1 MAEINTK
8 LLDKIIRFQVD
19 LRRLEASERK
29 KIEKIVKQIE
39 KGVLARLSGD
49 EIATFNK
56 RKLSALLTS
65 ISEPVSAAFAQM
77 QDAAAETLDGVAK
90 LQIKTAA
97 ANIDEVF
104 VGYNAALPTAAV
116 ISGITAN
123 TLINGGPLADW
134 WAKQESDTIF
144 KFSSAI
150 RQGMVLG
157 ENNQQIVRRII
168 GTRTQPGLLDI
179 TRNNA
184 NALVHTA
191 VQTVANNARQ
201 AVYEQNS
208 DVIQAFSWFSA
219 MDSHVCWSADTLIL
233 MADGSYRC
241 VGEVREGDYVIGGV
255 TGKPCKVLFAGK
267 RNVASSIVIQ
277 YNGDFIGKV
286 THDHPILTEKGW
298 KSAESICLSS
308 DIPQRKI
315 LCRNSEEFTREIKS
329 TQNQRR
335 EGKAIC
341 DKLRLEE
348 VRTAG
353 CTGTGDCVDARGRFR
368 DREGEDCGAMHQGT
382 PGVQHDRWWRRI
394 LRCVRRYIKRECEK
408 AFKTVQRRFCVPGT
422 DAGCDTGGSKEGRDY
437 SQEVQCH
444 TRRTSY
450 YQSENQP
457 TVAGKGIEKESGT
470 CADTRTS
477 AESQRSDEGAMARPG
492 IQKQG
497 KCCTGVEAKGA
508 AGGKRGLGKT
518 KNGTDVEVHEGAM
531 ARPEIQGEGFGT
543 TGTNSIGGS
552 TETCSSDKKS
562 KHDTREEGKDCGENT
577 PTVGEAEAVTTGT
590 ITGYEDREP
599 CEVVTLTIEGDPTYV
614 AGCLIVHNCTQ
625 CMALS
630 GREWKNDKGN
640 TPIGHSVPFQ
650 LPPIHFNDR
659 CVLLPVTKTFK
670 QLGLDLPKLPPGERA
685 SSLGP
690 ISADTTFDE
699 YLQRVSK
706 TQQDEML
713 GKGRADLFREGKI
726 SLNQLL
732 DGQGRELSL
741 KELQQKYN

>member
-1 MAEINTK
+1 MAEINPK

-65 ISEPVSAAFAQM
+65 ISDPVSEAFAQM
-77 QDAAAETLDGVAK
+77 QDATSETLDGVAK

-104 VGYNAALPTAAV
+104 IGYNAALPTAAV

-168 GTRTQPGLLDI
+168 GTRTQPGLLDL

-219 MDSHVCWSADTLIL
+219 MDSHVC
-233 MADGSYRC
+233 
-241 VGEVREGDYVIGGV
+241 
-255 TGKPCKVLFAGK
+255 
-267 RNVASSIVIQ
+267 RN
-277 YNGDFIGKV
+277 
-286 THDHPILTEKGW
+286 
-298 KSAESICLSS
+298 
-308 DIPQRKI
+308 
-315 LCRNSEEFTREIKS
+315 
-329 TQNQRR
+329 
-335 EGKAIC
+335 
-341 DKLRLEE
+341 
-348 VRTAG
+348 
-353 CTGTGDCVDARGRFR
+353 
-368 DREGEDCGAMHQGT
+368 
-382 PGVQHDRWWRRI
+382 
-394 LRCVRRYIKRECEK
+394 
-408 AFKTVQRRFCVPGT
+408 
-422 DAGCDTGGSKEGRDY
+422 
-437 SQEVQCH
+437 
-444 TRRTSY
+444 
-450 YQSENQP
+450 
-457 TVAGKGIEKESGT
+457 
-470 CADTRTS
+470 
-477 AESQRSDEGAMARPG
+477 
-492 IQKQG
+492 
-497 KCCTGVEAKGA
+497 
-508 AGGKRGLGKT
+508 
-518 KNGTDVEVHEGAM
+518 
-531 ARPEIQGEGFGT
+531 
-543 TGTNSIGGS
+543 
-552 TETCSSDKKS
+552 
-562 KHDTREEGKDCGENT
+562 
-577 PTVGEAEAVTTGT
+577 
-590 ITGYEDREP
+590 
-599 CEVVTLTIEGDPTYV
+599 
-614 AGCLIVHNCTQ
+614 

-630 GREWKNDKGN
+630 GKEWKNDKGN

-690 ISADTTFDE
+690 ISADTTFDQ
-699 YLQRVSK
+699 YLQRVPK

-732 DGQGRELSL
+732 DGQGRELTL

>member
-1 MAEINTK
+1 MAEINPK

-65 ISEPVSAAFAQM
+65 ISEPVSEAFAQM
-77 QDAAAETLDGVAK
+77 QDAAAETLDGIAK

-97 ANIDEVF
+97 ANINEVF
-104 VGYNAALPTAAV
+104 IGYNAALPPAAV

-168 GTRTQPGLLDI
+168 GTRTQPGLLDL

-184 NALVHTA
+184 SALVHTA
-191 VQTVANNARQ
+191 IQTVANNARQ

-219 MDSHVCWSADTLIL
+219 MDSHVC
-233 MADGSYRC
+233 
-241 VGEVREGDYVIGGV
+241 
-255 TGKPCKVLFAGK
+255 P
-267 RNVASSIVIQ
+267 
-277 YNGDFIGKV
+277 
-286 THDHPILTEKGW
+286 
-298 KSAESICLSS
+298 
-308 DIPQRKI
+308 
-315 LCRNSEEFTREIKS
+315 
-329 TQNQRR
+329 
-335 EGKAIC
+335 
-341 DKLRLEE
+341 
-348 VRTAG
+348 
-353 CTGTGDCVDARGRFR
+353 
-368 DREGEDCGAMHQGT
+368 
-382 PGVQHDRWWRRI
+382 
-394 LRCVRRYIKRECEK
+394 
-408 AFKTVQRRFCVPGT
+408 
-422 DAGCDTGGSKEGRDY
+422 
-437 SQEVQCH
+437 
-444 TRRTSY
+444 
-450 YQSENQP
+450 
-457 TVAGKGIEKESGT
+457 
-470 CADTRTS
+470 
-477 AESQRSDEGAMARPG
+477 
-492 IQKQG
+492 
-497 KCCTGVEAKGA
+497 
-508 AGGKRGLGKT
+508 
-518 KNGTDVEVHEGAM
+518 
-531 ARPEIQGEGFGT
+531 
-543 TGTNSIGGS
+543 
-552 TETCSSDKKS
+552 
-562 KHDTREEGKDCGENT
+562 
-577 PTVGEAEAVTTGT
+577 
-590 ITGYEDREP
+590 
-599 CEVVTLTIEGDPTYV
+599 
-614 AGCLIVHNCTQ
+614 Q

-690 ISADTTFDE
+690 ISADTTFDQ
-699 YLQRVSK
+699 YLQRVPK

-732 DGQGRELSL
+732 DGQGRELTL